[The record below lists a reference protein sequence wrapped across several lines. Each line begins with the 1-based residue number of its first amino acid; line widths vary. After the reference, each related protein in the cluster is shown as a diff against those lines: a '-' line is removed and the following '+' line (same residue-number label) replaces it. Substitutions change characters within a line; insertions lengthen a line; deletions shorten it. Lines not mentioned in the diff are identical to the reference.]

1 MPHKQRVHTLFIGAF
16 LLPATLLYG
25 LFVVWPVAQ
34 AFAFSLYRWRGVSEQ
49 KTFIGW
55 ENFARLFADP
65 ILWQALKHNFQILFG
80 ASAALL
86 ILSLAL
92 AHAMQSG
99 GWAQRALRSVYL
111 FPQVISLVAVSILW
125 MFIYN
130 PTFGIVN
137 GALRSLRMGEYAT
150 AWLGTPS
157 TSLPAVGVAYIWHG
171 LGFYI
176 MLFSAGLR
184 TIPDEVYEAATLDGA
199 SGPLRFFRITLPLL
213 WAVMRVALIYL
224 IINAFNLFAL
234 VFLMTDGGPD
244 RSSEVL
250 LTYLYEQAM
259 KNSNFGFATA
269 LAVVNFLIVMAL
281 SGMVLG
287 LMRRDPQEGRT

>member
-1 MPHKQRVHTLFIGAF
+1 MPRKKRAHTLFIGAF

-49 KTFIGW
+49 KTFIGL
-55 ENFARLFADP
+55 ENFTRLFADP
-65 ILWQALKHNFQILFG
+65 IFWQALKHNFQILFG
-80 ASAALL
+80 ASTVLL

-99 GWAQRALRSVYL
+99 GWAERALRSVYL

-137 GALRSLRMGEYAT
+137 GALRDVRMGEYAT

-157 TSLPAVGVAYIWHG
+157 TALPAVGVTYIWHG

-199 SGPLRFFRITLPLL
+199 GGLLRFFRITLPLL

-224 IINAFNLFAL
+224 VINAFNLFAL

-269 LAVVNFLIVMAL
+269 LAVVNFLVVMAL